1 MAEISYIKR
10 EWVNNETKL
19 NADNMNH
26 IENGIEAVTN
36 AVNNIKLDNYL
47 PLTGGTI
54 SGVLTVDSDNN
65 NGVVIS
71 NSGIMFNPGSVNVVY
86 LQKASCESLSNR
98 AYIHQYKLIKGSNV
112 LIVQRGSPDGQLI
125 NNLINIPVTDGQ
137 IGYFYNGTTTEPVL
151 VKKLYDSQ
159 YGIPTA
165 IQCLNFAEQ
174 VLTTFEYDQTTFTG
188 III

>member
-54 SGVLTVDSDNN
+54 SGALTVNQDI
-65 NGVVIS
+65 NGVVID
-71 NSGIMFNPGSVNVVY
+71 NSGIMFSPGSSNVVY
-86 LQKASCESLSNR
+86 LRKADFKSLSER
-98 AYIHQYKLIKGSNV
+98 AYIHQYKLIKGPNI
-112 LIVQRGSPDGQLI
+112 LIVQHGSDSNQLT
-125 NNLINIPVTDGQ
+125 NNLIGVPLTDGQ
-137 IGYFYNGTTTEPVL
+137 IGYLYNGTTTEPVL
-151 VKKLYDSQ
+151 VKTLYDS
-159 YGIPTA
+159 GIPMA

-174 VLTTFEYDQTTFTG
+174 VLTTFEHDQTTVSG

>member
-1 MAEISYIKR
+1 MAEISYTKTN
-10 EWVNNETKL
+10 WVNNVTKL

-36 AVNNIKLDNYL
+36 AINDIKLDNYL

-54 SGVLTVDSDNN
+54 SGDLTVDSDN

-71 NSGIMFNPGSVNVVY
+71 NSGIMFSPGSSEVVY
-86 LQKASCESLSNR
+86 LRKSSCESLSDR
-98 AYIHQYKLIKGSNV
+98 AYIHQYKLIKGPNI
-112 LIVQRGSPDGQLI
+112 LIVQHGSDTDQLT
-125 NNLINIPVTDGQ
+125 NNPIGVHATDGQ

-159 YGIPTA
+159 YGIPTG

-174 VLTTFEYDQTTFTG
+174 VVTTFEYDQTTVTD
-188 III
+188 ILIK

>member
-54 SGVLTVDSDNN
+54 SGALTVDSNNN
-65 NGVVIS
+65 NGVYIG
-71 NSGIMFNPGSVNVVY
+71 NSGIMFNPGPFDAIY
-86 LQKASCESLSNR
+86 LPKASCKSLSNH

-112 LIVQRGSPDGQLI
+112 LIIQDGSSYDRPIDNPLGI
-125 NNLINIPVTDGQ
+125 NVTDGQ

-151 VKKLYDSQ
+151 VKILYDS
-159 YGIPTA
+159 GRPTG

-174 VLTTFEYDQTTFTG
+174 VVTTFEYDQTTVTD